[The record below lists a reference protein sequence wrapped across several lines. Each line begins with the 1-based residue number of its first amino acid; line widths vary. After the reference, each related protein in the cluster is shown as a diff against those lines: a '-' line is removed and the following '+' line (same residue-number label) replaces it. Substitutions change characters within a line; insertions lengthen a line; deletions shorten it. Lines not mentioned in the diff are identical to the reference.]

1 MIAKIKTDK
10 GIYDSIVFAIFK
22 NGWES
27 EALVFNQDYTYVQKV
42 PMYKIIDSKIYRE
55 VFIYN
60 TDEDGD
66 WVNDEKYEGYT
77 WILENLDKVNDTAIF
92 DKCKILQ
99 ASVKDC
105 DWFEI
110 KDKSDIDGLM
120 CVAIGFHDSYVKNIY
135 VENEKQYIHFNTTW
149 GCEILFE
156 LDGNA
161 ETNLVKGLGHMM
173 IGDDYPLILD
183 SSMFFDNNLI
193 YWVDDDRFDS
203 SADLDKS
210 EYYYF
215 CANRIKWK
223 LIIQ

>member
-1 MIAKIKTDK
+1 MIAKIKINK
-10 GIYDSIVFAIFK
+10 EIYDSIVFAIFK
-22 NGWES
+22 NGGES
-27 EALVFNQDYTYVQKV
+27 EALVFNQDCTSVQKV
-42 PMYKIIDSKIYRE
+42 HMYKILDKKIYRE
-55 VFIYN
+55 DFIYN
-60 TDEDGD
+60 TDEGSD
-66 WVNDEKYEGYT
+66 WVSNEKYEGYN
-77 WILENLDKVNDTAIF
+77 WILENLDKVNGTDIF
-92 DKCKILQ
+92 EKCKILQ

-135 VENEKQYIHFNTTW
+135 VENGKQYIHFNTTW
-149 GCEILFE
+149 SGEILFE

-161 ETNLVKGLGHMM
+161 ETNLAKGLGHMM
-173 IGDDYPLILD
+173 IGDYYPLILE

-193 YWVDDDRFDS
+193 YWVDDDRFGC
-203 SADLDKS
+203 SADLDKF

-215 CANRIKWK
+215 CANRINWK